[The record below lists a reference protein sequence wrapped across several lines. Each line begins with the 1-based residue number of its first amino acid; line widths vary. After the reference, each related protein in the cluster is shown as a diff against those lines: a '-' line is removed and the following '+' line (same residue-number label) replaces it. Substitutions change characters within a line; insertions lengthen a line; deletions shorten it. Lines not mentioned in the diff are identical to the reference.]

1 MTANLKRESKA
12 YSYEDQKWDLQV
24 RKELTRRRRLNSN
37 SDDVSSMLKEATT
50 LTAKQREAITTQL
63 AREEDIRERMKVL
76 DRHLMA
82 VDLLLEMLCAHSVC
96 IPLLPLLVSPVL
108 CCMNSPLA
116 GGHAINMWH
125 ILISALFADKK
136 NG

>member
-50 LTAKQREAITTQL
+50 LTAKQQEAITTQL

-76 DRHLMA
+76 DRHLTA
-82 VDLLLEMLCAHSVC
+82 VDLLLEMLCGHSVC

-108 CCMNSPLA
+108 RCMNSPLA
-116 GGHAINMWH
+116 GGHAINMWR